1 MSQRAFPGFPE
12 GFNMIF
18 SRQIFDAS
26 IQLEN
31 HGSEK
36 SKQLCEI
43 YQGLAVCLLAPRAY
57 FDLFTNIGPYYKEMQ
72 DFWNKEVYQKNGGIP
87 GAGKTMLVDVDDSGV
102 DTSIIDD
109 LPADPFNLLMSILSF
124 SQDKNAIEG
133 IPGINDEIR
142 EQMMIFNQIVW
153 AIYMGS
159 FKGDYFV
166 KNLKTFSEAGLQAQ
180 KELNALRTDL
190 N

>member
-57 FDLFTNIGPYYKEMQ
+57 FDLFMGIGPYYDEMQ
-72 DFWNKEVYQKNGGIP
+72 TFWNKEVYLKNGGV
-87 GAGKTMLVDVDDSGV
+87 AGSDKTMLISPEESGL
-102 DTSIIDD
+102 DTSILNDI
-109 LPADPFNLLMSILSF
+109 PAEPFNLLMGILSF
-124 SQDKNAIEG
+124 TQDKNAIEG

-142 EQMMIFNQIVW
+142 EQISIINRIVW

-159 FKGDYFV
+159 FKESYFA
-166 KNLKTFSEAGLQAQ
+166 KNLKIFSDAGLQAQ
-180 KELNALRTDL
+180 KELNSLRTDL

>member
-26 IQLEN
+26 LQLEN
-31 HGSEK
+31 HGSER

-43 YQGLAVCLLAPRAY
+43 YQGLSLSLLAPRAY
-57 FDLFTNIGPYYKEMQ
+57 FDLFMSIGPYYDEMQ
-72 DFWNKEVYQKNGGIP
+72 TFWNKEVYNKNGGVS
-87 GAGKTMLVDVDDSGV
+87 GSGKTMLIATEDSGL
-102 DTSIIDD
+102 DTSIVDD
-109 LPADPFNLLMSILSF
+109 LPPEPFNLLMGILSF
-124 SQDKNAIEG
+124 TQDKTAIEG

-142 EQMMIFNQIVW
+142 EQIGIVNRIVC

-159 FKGDYFV
+159 FKESYFA
-166 KNLKTFSEAGLQAQ
+166 KNLKAFTDAGLQAQ
-180 KELNALRTDL
+180 KELNQLRSDL

>member
-26 IQLEN
+26 LKLEN
-31 HGSEK
+31 HGSER
-36 SKQLCEI
+36 SKQFCEI
-43 YQGLAVCLLAPRAY
+43 YQGLSVCLLAPRAY
-57 FDLFTNIGPYYKEMQ
+57 FDLFIGIGPYYDEMQ
-72 DFWNKEVYQKNGGIP
+72 TFWNESYYINVGVSGS
-87 GAGKTMLVDVDDSGV
+87 GKVEFITSDTSGL

-109 LPADPFNLLMSILSF
+109 IPADPFNLLMCILSF

-142 EQMMIFNQIVW
+142 EQMMILNQIIW

-159 FKGDYFV
+159 FKDDYFA
-166 KNLKTFSEAGLQAQ
+166 KNLKVFTDAGLQAQ